1 MMTLDRELQTAL
13 EAARAAGEE
22 ILKVYSRGFEVD
34 FKDDNSPLT
43 EADLNAHHVIVDILE
58 KAFPKYPI
66 LSEESVDDFI
76 AEKHPWCWIVD
87 PLDGT
92 KEFVKRNDE
101 FTVNIALT
109 YEKIV
114 VMGVVYAPVF
124 DEMYYGV
131 KGHGAF
137 ITEKGQTRKIQVSK
151 RIHGIEVLQSRSHQ
165 SQRCMDY
172 IEQNEE
178 KIAHVTRMGSSLKGC
193 RIAKGDHDVYYNCGR
208 TMIWDTGAMEVIIE
222 EAGGIL
228 NQLTDEPIV
237 YDLKKLVNDKG
248 FYILN
253 DIRNKFKSV

>member
-1 MMTLDRELQTAL
+1 MMKLSRELEIAI
-13 EAARAAGEE
+13 EAARAAGSA
-22 ILKVYSRGFEVD
+22 IMKVYRKGFEVD
-34 FKDDNSPLT
+34 YKDDNSPLT
-43 EADLNAHHVIVDILE
+43 EADLNAHHIIVDRLQE
-58 KAFPKYPI
+58 AFPKYPI

-109 YEKIV
+109 YEKLV

-124 DEMYYGV
+124 DEMYYAV
-131 KGHGAF
+131 KGHGAYCVCSGEKSK
-137 ITEKGQTRKIQVSK
+137 IHVSDRTENLQ
-151 RIHGIEVLQSRSHQ
+151 VLQSRSRQ
-165 SQRCMDY
+165 SKRCMAY
-172 IEQNEE
+172 IEDNAE
-178 KIAHVTRMGSSLKGC
+178 KIDSVTNMGSSLKGC
-193 RIAKGDHDVYYNCGR
+193 RIAKGDFDVYYNCGR

-228 NQLTDEPIV
+228 NQLSDEPIL

-253 DIRNKFKSV
+253 DIRNKFE

>member
-1 MMTLDRELQTAL
+1 MMTLDNELKTAI
-13 EAARAAGEE
+13 EAARAAGEA
-22 ILKVYSRGFEVD
+22 ILKVYTRDFQVD
-34 FKDDNSPLT
+34 YKSDNSPLT
-43 EADLNAHHVIVDILE
+43 EADLNAHHIIVDALE
-58 KAFPKYPI
+58 KEFPKYPI

-76 AEKHPWCWIVD
+76 PDKHAWCWIVD

-92 KEFVKRNDE
+92 KEFVKKNDE

-124 DEMYYGV
+124 DELYYAV

-137 ITEKGQTRKIQVSK
+137 CEEKGVKREIQVST
-151 RIHGIEVLQSRSHQ
+151 RIDKLKVLQSRSHQ
-165 SQRCMDY
+165 SQKCMDY
-172 IEQNEE
+172 IERNEP
-178 KIAHVTRMGSSLKGC
+178 KITDVTRMGSSLKGC
-193 RIAKGDHDVYYNCGR
+193 RIAKGVHDVYYNCGR
-208 TMIWDTGAMEVIIE
+208 TMIWDTGAMEVVIE

-228 NQLTDEPIV
+228 SQLDDEPIM

-253 DIRNKFKSV
+253 DIRNKLD

>member
-1 MMTLDRELQTAL
+1 MMTLDIELQTAIK
-13 EAARAAGEE
+13 AVRAAGEA
-22 ILKVYSRGFEVD
+22 ILKVYKRDFEVD
-34 FKDDNSPLT
+34 LKDDNSPLT
-43 EADLNAHHVIVDILE
+43 EADMNAHHIIVDILQE
-58 KAFPKYPI
+58 AFPKHPI

-76 AEKHPWCWIVD
+76 PEKHPWCFIVD

-92 KEFVKRNDE
+92 KEFIKKNDE

-124 DEMYYGV
+124 DELYYAV

-137 ITEKGQTRKIQVSK
+137 IEENGMTRPIKVSNRTDK
-151 RIHGIEVLQSRSHQ
+151 LQVLQSRSHQ
-165 SQRCMDY
+165 SKKCMEYVESNKD
-172 IEQNEE
+172 
-178 KIAHVTRMGSSLKGC
+178 KINNVTRMGSSLKGC
-193 RIAKGDHDVYYNCGR
+193 RIAKGDYDVYYNCGR
-208 TMIWDTGAMEVIIE
+208 TMIWDTGAMEVVIE

-228 NQLTDEPIV
+228 NQLDDEPIF

-253 DIRNKFKSV
+253 DIRNKL

>member
-1 MMTLDRELQTAL
+1 MMTLEKELKTAID
-13 EAARAAGEE
+13 AARAAGEA
-22 ILKVYSRGFEVD
+22 ILKVYEKGFEVD

-43 EADLNAHHVIVDILE
+43 EADLNAHHIIVDALMKE
-58 KAFPKYPI
+58 FPKYPI

-76 AEKHPWCWIVD
+76 PEKHPWCWIVD

-109 YEKIV
+109 YEKLV

-124 DEMYYGV
+124 DEMYYAV
-131 KGHGAF
+131 KGHGAWCEENGEKNE
-137 ITEKGQTRKIQVSK
+137 IRVSNRTEGLA
-151 RIHGIEVLQSRSHQ
+151 VLQSRSHQ
-165 SQRCMDY
+165 SQKCMEY
-172 IEQNEE
+172 IRNNDSR
-178 KIAHVTRMGSSLKGC
+178 IATVTSMGSSLKGC
-193 RIAKGDHDVYYNCGR
+193 RIAKGQYDVYYNCGR
-208 TMIWDTGAMEVIIE
+208 TMIWDTGAMEVVIE

-228 NQLTDEPIV
+228 SQLNDQAIL

-253 DIRNKFKSV
+253 DIRNKL

>member
-1 MMTLDRELQTAL
+1 MMTLEKELYTAI
-13 EAARAAGEE
+13 EAARAAGEA
-22 ILKVYSRGFEVD
+22 ILKVYMRDFEVD

-58 KAFPKYPI
+58 REFPKYPI

-76 AEKHPWCWIVD
+76 PEKHAWCWIVD

-92 KEFVKRNDE
+92 KEFVKKNDE

-109 YEKIV
+109 YEKLV

-124 DEMYYGV
+124 DEMYYAV

-137 ITEKGQTRKIQVSK
+137 IEEKGHKRAIKVSQRTEKLQ
-151 RIHGIEVLQSRSHQ
+151 VLQSRSHQ
-165 SQRCMDY
+165 SQRCMEY
-172 IEQNEE
+172 IKRNEE
-178 KIAHVTRMGSSLKGC
+178 LIESVTRMGSSLKGC
-193 RIAKGDHDVYYNCGR
+193 RIAKGDYDVYYNCGR
-208 TMIWDTGAMEVIIE
+208 TMIWDTGAMEVVIE

-228 NQLTDEPIV
+228 SQLTDEPIL

-253 DIRNKFKSV
+253 DIRNKF

>member
-1 MMTLDRELQTAL
+1 MMTLDRELKTAL
-13 EAARAAGEE
+13 EAARAAGQA

-58 KAFPKYPI
+58 KEFPKYPI
-66 LSEESVDDFI
+66 LSEESVDEFI

-109 YEKIV
+109 YEKLV
-114 VMGVVYAPVF
+114 VLGVVYAPVF

-137 ITEKGQTRKIQVSK
+137 VVENGETRKIQVSS
-151 RIHGIEVLQSRSHQ
+151 RVDDIEVLQSRSHQ
-165 SQRCMDY
+165 SQRCKDY
-172 IEQNEE
+172 INQNQE

-228 NQLTDEPIV
+228 NQLNDEPIM

-253 DIRNKFKSV
+253 DIRNKFEPV